1 MLLAGLLGA
10 LAHFGPAE
18 SVESVSRPGA
28 TSSLSE
34 VPTVRPSG
42 CKARPGLGTQY
53 IPAISDP
60 IFGDGIGHSDSC
72 LHLCSNAGRSCP
84 SLSARRNSTWTRV
97 TKQNNLQYCRFCMRC
112 TGRVRTLRWHD
123 DASECGYCPCDF
135 SHAALCSTTEKKAA
149 RCIVRTA
156 CTGDDT
162 GLKSSRAASMREQCC
177 KWRCPEVNCTH
188 AIRPVAQPDVVQTE
202 STSAEGSCH
211 LARLPAE
218 DDVVPLMQVLTDR
231 SIYGRSSRQTSK
243 STKADLPAPIG
254 TRAISPDGIARWAS
268 PIADV
273 AGGGAWRRGAVSQNV
288 TRGVTYPYMR
298 FMPAAGVPTEADGVA
313 AEGVMPTHSTSLL
326 LVAFLLSMPA
336 ALGAWLLFVSGK
348 PWYRDAV
355 DGALSRVEHSL
366 CFCFFS
372 MFANHVIFASVIPEL
387 QTWTRNMAA
396 SQRYS
401 GFLFGSWMAAT
412 LFGYV
417 LLWYMNRKQ
426 EGWSTKMMRPLLIC
440 SSCLSLA
447 GTVVV
452 LMCTNRPA
460 SSFSIS
466 VFAAG
471 RIFAGLGAGMSLA
484 STRVFSMWITPAAEQ
499 PMCNSRYTFYVSVGV
514 GLGPLAGSTLTCL
527 VALLCGPLQ
536 YSTDPVCGMH
546 ISLCLVLFL
555 GAYRFP
561 SPSELDAEGADEI
574 RGGAPPSVGCEDDA
588 FEASARRPRWVIC
601 CCVFISLSRAVAIS
615 GLEVATASILENGY
629 GWSTVHVGWIVGSSY
644 LLCIP
649 QRLLHERCKHFLSIN
664 YWIRFGVAT
673 SIVGSVLFF
682 ESVAALLASGSPG
695 RVGVLIL
702 ADVLLF
708 PSMQLINGLIEGTA
722 NKHSLPHG
730 SAFALTN
737 VVLYLKFA
745 TNFVGFLSGPI
756 MADHQIEQ
764 GGQDSYAGQQLI
776 LSILCGLIFE
786 IGVVPFDHEPALP
799 GGGGRTPQKHFS
811 GEKGEN

>member
-1 MLLAGLLGA
+1 MERAAPITVMLLAGLLGTW
-10 LAHFGPAE
+10 AHFGPAE
-18 SVESVSRPGA
+18 SVENASRPGA
-28 TSSLSE
+28 TTSLRE
-34 VPTVRPSG
+34 VPILRPSG
-42 CKARPGLGTQY
+42 CKAHPGQSTQY
-53 IPAISDP
+53 TLAISEP
-60 IFGDGIGHSDSC
+60 IFGDGIGHPDSC
-72 LHLCSNAGRSCP
+72 PHLCSNAGANGKSCL
-84 SLSARRNSTWTRV
+84 SLSARRNNTCNRV
-97 TKQNNLQYCRFCMRC
+97 TRQDNLPYCRIQMWC

-123 DASECGYCPCDF
+123 DADECGYCPGDWLR
-135 SHAALCSTTEKKAA
+135 ALLCNTTQEKATP
-149 RCIVRTA
+149 RIVRIR
-156 CTGDDT
+156 CTGDAM
-162 GLKSSRAASMREQCC
+162 GFKPPQAASMQERCC
-177 KWRCPEVNCTH
+177 KLRCPEVKSMR
-188 AIRPVAQPDVVQTE
+188 AICPVAQSDVVHEE
-202 STSAEGSCH
+202 SASTQGSCH
-211 LARLPAE
+211 LARLPDE
-218 DDVVPLMQVLTDR
+218 DDILPLMQVSADR
-231 SIYGRSSRQTSK
+231 SVYGRSSRQTSK
-243 STKADLPAPIG
+243 NTGADPPASSR
-254 TRAISPDGIARWAS
+254 TRTRSFATR
-268 PIADV
+268 
-273 AGGGAWRRGAVSQNV
+273 GGA
-288 TRGVTYPYMR
+288 YPIMH
-298 FMPAAGVPTEADGVA
+298 AARVPRETDGVA
-313 AEGVMPTHSTSLL
+313 TEGVMPTHSAWLL
-326 LVAFLLSMPA
+326 LVALLLSMPS
-336 ALGAWLLFVSGK
+336 ALGAYLLFVCGK
-348 PWYRDAV
+348 PWYKEAV
-355 DGALSRVEHSL
+355 DGALSHVEHSL

-372 MFANHVIFASVIPEL
+372 VFANHVIFASVIPEL

-417 LLWYMNRKQ
+417 LLWYMNSKQ
-426 EGWSTKMMRPLLIC
+426 NGWSTKMMRPLLIC
-440 SSCLSLA
+440 SSCLSLV

-452 LMCTNRPA
+452 LMCANRPA
-460 SSFSIS
+460 SDLSICL
-466 VFAAG
+466 FAAG